1 MSAVVLPN
9 ERNGTVNVSSRR
21 RGAEGQII
29 VIFALALVAIVAMVG
44 LVIDGGTLFAQQRVA
59 QNGADS
65 AATAG
70 TLVIAENLGAA
81 TDIRKEQDVYL
92 AVTQIATKNGLA
104 GLAAEYTDDL
114 GNPIGVNVTA
124 DPSATCRSLPPL
136 AVCERPDHAASARPL
151 PASSGSTSS
160 TATAEATVV
169 AGKASGECVLDE
181 TDGCTLLPLTFPVQ
195 VSQCDSHGVLIPGNW
210 IGAPPPTA
218 PGAPYW
224 PIVGARAATGRHLRQ
239 RRRQQGGDPALVQ
252 ERERRLGSFWLARP

>member
-1 MSAVVLPN
+1 MHRRFRTSAMSCTSTRKARTTIRRRTPSARDGHRMYRGRYCRGRLVGDHADRRCHHRADQLYGTLDSSRRIGVPEPEVSGLCDVGHVPETAVSAVLLPN

-70 TLVIAENLGAA
+70 TLIIAENLGAA

-114 GNPIGVNVTA
+114 GI
-124 DPSATCRSLPPL
+124 PSASMSPLTRRRRCPSLPRL

-151 PASSGSTSS
+151 PASSGSTS
-160 TATAEATVV
+160 
-169 AGKASGECVLDE
+169 
-181 TDGCTLLPLTFPVQ
+181 
-195 VSQCDSHGVLIPGNW
+195 
-210 IGAPPPTA
+210 
-218 PGAPYW
+218 
-224 PIVGARAATGRHLRQ
+224 
-239 RRRQQGGDPALVQ
+239 
-252 ERERRLGSFWLARP
+252 